1 MREGCGS
8 GVHVDVHFV
17 AVRVLG
23 GCGGEFKKCRLR
35 LFVSKRCLLMNWW
48 GFVSEGF
55 CWGEYVRFIMVC
67 VGNENSMNYGMQSDS
82 ESALQFFAVSE
93 KG

>member
-23 GCGGEFKKCRLR
+23 GCGREFKKCRLM
-35 LFVSKRCLLMNWW
+35 KCW
-48 GFVSEGF
+48 GFVSKGF
-55 CWGEYVRFIMVC
+55 VGREYVRFVLVC
-67 VGNENSMNYGMQSDS
+67 VEHENSMNCGMRSDS
-82 ESALQFFAVSE
+82 ESALQFRAVS
-93 KG
+93 GIG

>member
-23 GCGGEFKKCRLR
+23 GCGREFKKCRLR
-35 LFVSKRCLLMNWW
+35 LFVSKRFLLMNWCA
-48 GFVSEGF
+48 FVSKGF
-55 CWGEYVRFIMVC
+55 CWGRVRKIHFSLC
-67 VGNENSMNYGMQSDS
+67 G
-82 ESALQFFAVSE
+82 A
-93 KG
+93 

>member
-17 AVRVLG
+17 AVRVLR

-35 LFVSKRCLLMNWW
+35 LFVSKHCLLMNWCVLVSK
-48 GFVSEGF
+48 GFAG
-55 CWGEYVRFIMVC
+55 GKNVRLLFHY
-67 VGNENSMNYGMQSDS
+67 VGNENSMNCGMQGDS
-82 ESALQFFAVSE
+82 ESALQFRAVS
-93 KG
+93 GTG

>member
-35 LFVSKRCLLMNWW
+35 LFVSKRCLLMNWCA
-48 GFVSEGF
+48 FVSKEFVG
-55 CWGEYVRFIMVC
+55 GEYVRFILVC
-67 VGNENSMNYGMQSDS
+67 VGHENSMNYDMRSDS
-82 ESALQFFAVSE
+82 KSALQFRAVSRT
-93 KG
+93 G

>member
-1 MREGCGS
+1 M
-8 GVHVDVHFV
+8 HFV

-35 LFVSKRCLLMNWW
+35 VFVSKE
-48 GFVSEGF
+48 FVG
-55 CWGEYVRFIMVC
+55 GEYVRFILVC
-67 VGNENSMNYGMQSDS
+67 VGHENSMNYDMRSDS